1 MCTLIF
7 LYRFI
12 EGFPI
17 IALHNRYAP
26 LGTLEEAPR
35 VSKKKFKVYHPLD
48 IPSKGTW
55 IGFND
60 MGLFMAVADQHTG
73 GDYTIYR
80 SRGLLLMDVLMSFSK
95 AYEAL
100 DYIERELVKG
110 YRKGNFI
117 LADSGEA
124 YHILWDERIEVETLN
139 TGVNVFTNLTIR
151 DWTQMDRVPPNLL
164 KYVDMRRKRAIEL
177 TLKLKP
183 TYINEIIE
191 ELKLIASDH
200 GSEVGQGSICLHNGG
215 DWYMSSS
222 TIMAVSD
229 NLKDSKILYCSGN
242 PCEHQFIDYSRLLSD
257 EKVIEV
263 SSKTSKLAGKRI
275 AVCLTGSVACIES
288 PKLARELRRHGAEV
302 TCYMTKAAVKYGVS
316 PYVMEWATG
325 RPVITK
331 LTGITEHLGD
341 YDLVVVYPATLNTIS
356 KIAQGI
362 ADNPVTTLCASVNPT
377 RLLIAPAMNL
387 KLYTNKLLI
396 ENIEKLKRIGATFIE
411 PRIDEGI
418 AKVAEVNTTVDYVI
432 KCLTMSKLRGRGV
445 LILAGPTRYDLDPV
459 RYISNK
465 SSGRLGYWLALEAFH
480 RGCRVRVIYGPGN
493 VVFPSHISVVN
504 VYTVD
509 EMLRET
515 LSELEKGIYE
525 IAIFA
530 AAILD
535 FKPARYWGEKIKSES
550 IWHIELEP
558 TTKVIN
564 QVSARYPNLMIVGFK
579 LEYNVGREELIKRAM
594 EELMKIKA
602 ALVVANDLSE
612 ISEERHKAY
621 LVRRGGAVKDFDGT
635 KMELAREIFD
645 LLEEEI

>member
-1 MCTLIF
+1 
-7 LYRFI
+7 
-12 EGFPI
+12 
-17 IALHNRYAP
+17 
-26 LGTLEEAPR
+26 
-35 VSKKKFKVYHPLD
+35 
-48 IPSKGTW
+48 
-55 IGFND
+55 
-60 MGLFMAVADQHTG
+60 
-73 GDYTIYR
+73 
-80 SRGLLLMDVLMSFSK
+80 
-95 AYEAL
+95 
-100 DYIERELVKG
+100 
-110 YRKGNFI
+110 
-117 LADSGEA
+117 
-124 YHILWDERIEVETLN
+124 
-139 TGVNVFTNLTIR
+139 
-151 DWTQMDRVPPNLL
+151 
-164 KYVDMRRKRAIEL
+164 
-177 TLKLKP
+177 
-183 TYINEIIE
+183 
-191 ELKLIASDH
+191 
-200 GSEVGQGSICLHNGG
+200 
-215 DWYMSSS
+215 
-222 TIMAVSD
+222 
-229 NLKDSKILYCSGN
+229 
-242 PCEHQFIDYSRLLSD
+242 
-257 EKVIEV
+257 
-263 SSKTSKLAGKRI
+263 
-275 AVCLTGSVACIES
+275 
-288 PKLARELRRHGAEV
+288 
-302 TCYMTKAAVKYGVS
+302 MTKAAVKYGVS

-377 RLLIAPAMNL
+377 ILLIPPAMNL

-432 KCLTMSKLRGRGV
+432 RCLTMSKLRGRGV